1 MKHKKLKDAIFVG
14 LRDNVYLRDSDHK
27 LVAWIWRD
35 ELKDMWGDD
44 IINLL
49 NMDKLTNWESIARCR
64 RMLQEEHEELR
75 GENWKKRQNKAVEVG
90 MEISNYKPEL

>member
-1 MKHKKLKDAIFVG
+1 
-14 LRDNVYLRDSDHK
+14 
-27 LVAWIWRD
+27 
-35 ELKDMWGDD
+35 
-44 IINLL
+44 
-49 NMDKLTNWESIARCR
+49 MDKLTNWESIARCR